1 MSCTAIFWEVSKG
14 SRKKARI
21 IASGASNGGCNVA
34 DEKGRDFMTGMLLLT
49 FSLAMYF
56 FIMPN
61 QIGCSSVRMYT
72 PPSLFPK
79 LCLWGIALGGAGLM
93 FRGRKVLRNLGPF
106 LVFWPPHR
114 LGARLNLKLMV
125 LVLIN
130 VAYAFTLEQLG
141 FLFSTGLV
149 LALQLWLLGVSAVRA
164 IAIISLAVPVC
175 ILLVFSI
182 VLGVRLPSG
191 FLPF

>member
-1 MSCTAIFWEVSKG
+1 
-14 SRKKARI
+14 
-21 IASGASNGGCNVA
+21 VA